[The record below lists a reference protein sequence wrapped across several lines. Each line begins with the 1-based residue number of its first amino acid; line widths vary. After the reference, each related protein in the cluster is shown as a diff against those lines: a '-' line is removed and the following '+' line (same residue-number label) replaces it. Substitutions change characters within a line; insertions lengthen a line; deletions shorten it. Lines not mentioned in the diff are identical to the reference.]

1 MNPFLRAGCF
11 TLLWPG
17 LVLAQ
22 APAPATPSTSA
33 AAPAAATVSAAALR
47 QAADAAAPDK
57 PNVPEP
63 RVQRTVVEDDANR
76 VEELNVRGQ
85 TRSVVVTP
93 KGVLGGSYEIHTGDP
108 SREMSADADP
118 RRGTAGQRMWRLF
131 SF

>member
-22 APAPATPSTSA
+22 APAPATPATPASPST
-33 AAPAAATVSAAALR
+33 SAAALR

-85 TRSVVVTP
+85 TRSVVVTT

>member
-11 TLLWPG
+11 ALLWPG

-22 APAPATPSTSA
+22 APAPATPATPASPST
-33 AAPAAATVSAAALR
+33 SAAALR

-85 TRSVVVTP
+85 TRSVVVTT